1 MTTTAPNAAPRTA
14 STLRAVPRLQAAQQ
28 IIAAKRDDER
38 IDIYHYVNGYFYNH
52 YGSIPELTIADSI
65 AGPFDSLEE
74 AGLLKTETENEV
86 KYLLY
91 DELEIFE
98 RFANWHYDLDV
109 NLPGVEVIHH
119 LLQKMERLREENRKL
134 INQLSN
140 ENI

>member
-1 MTTTAPNAAPRTA
+1 MSDRISREELVRIYNIEIAFFDA
-14 STLRAVPRLQAAQQ
+14 LQ
-28 IIAAKRDDER
+28 E
-38 IDIYHYVNGYFYNH
+38 
-52 YGSIPELTIADSI
+52 S
-65 AGPFDSLEE
+65 
-74 AGLLKTETENEV
+74 GLLKTETENEV